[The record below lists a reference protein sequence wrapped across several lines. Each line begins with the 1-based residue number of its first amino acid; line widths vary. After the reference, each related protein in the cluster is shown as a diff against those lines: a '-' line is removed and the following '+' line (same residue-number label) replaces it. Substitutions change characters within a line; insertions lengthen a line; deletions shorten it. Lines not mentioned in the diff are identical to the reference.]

1 MARYLDVKKMNK
13 FEGLSFSS
21 KFTNPNI
28 HASFSNKFLKMSL
41 NDKRE
46 SFAILSNFVNKSL
59 IIPIQ
64 THSSRVVFSDESGS
78 INNCD
83 GSFSTKENLI
93 CSIQVADCM
102 PIYFAH
108 KIKNVFGLI
117 HVGWRGLV
125 NQIIMNTGEL
135 LLMNKYKLEEFDV
148 LIGPSIQS
156 CCFEVQ
162 SDVVVQFDEK
172 FVEKKINKSFKVN
185 LQENAKSDLCV
196 SGFSEKNIEVLPICT
211 FCNSDTYFSY
221 RKDKK
226 ISGRMF
232 GLIGVNLQ

>member
-1 MARYLDVKKMNK
+1 MNK

-28 HASFSNKFLKMSL
+28 SASFSNKFLKSSL

-46 SFAILSNFVNKSL
+46 SFALQSSFVNRSL
-59 IIPIQ
+59 IIPVQ
-64 THSSRVVFSDESGS
+64 THSKRVVFSNESGE
-78 INNCD
+78 IKNCD
-83 GSFSTKENLI
+83 GSFSTNENLV
-93 CSIQVADCM
+93 CTIQVADCL

-108 KIKNVFGLI
+108 KFKNVFGLI
-117 HVGWRGLV
+117 HAGWRGLV
-125 NQIIMNTGEL
+125 DQIIMSTGQL
-135 LLMNKYKLEEFDV
+135 LLSNKYKLEEFEV

-162 SDVVVQFDEK
+162 SDVVSLFDVK
-172 FVEKKINKSFKVN
+172 FVEKKINKSFKVD
-185 LQENAKSDLCV
+185 LQHNAKSDLCV
-196 SGFSEKNIEVLPICT
+196 AGFLEKNIEVVSICT

-221 RKDKK
+221 RKDNK

-232 GLIGVNLQ
+232 GLIGLNI

>member
-1 MARYLDVKKMNK
+1 MGTNLDVQKMNK

-28 HASFSNKFLKMSL
+28 SASFSNKFLKSSL

-46 SFAILSNFVNKSL
+46 SFALQSSFVNRSL
-59 IIPIQ
+59 IIPVQ
-64 THSSRVVFSDESGS
+64 THSKRVVFSNESGE
-78 INNCD
+78 IKNCD
-83 GSFSTKENLI
+83 GSFSTNENLV
-93 CSIQVADCM
+93 CTIQVADCL

-108 KIKNVFGLI
+108 KFKNVFGLI
-117 HVGWRGLV
+117 HAGWRGLV
-125 NQIIMNTGEL
+125 DQIIMSTGQL
-135 LLMNKYKLEEFDV
+135 LLSNKYKLEEFEV

-162 SDVVVQFDEK
+162 SDVVSLFDVK
-172 FVEKKINKSFKVN
+172 FVEKKINKSFKVD
-185 LQENAKSDLCV
+185 LQHNAKSDLCV
-196 SGFSEKNIEVLPICT
+196 AGFLEKNIEVVSICT

-221 RKDKK
+221 RKDNK

-232 GLIGVNLQ
+232 GLIGLNI

>member
-1 MARYLDVKKMNK
+1 MVTNLDVQKMNK

-28 HASFSNKFLKMSL
+28 SASFSNKFLKSSL

-46 SFAILSNFVNKSL
+46 SFALQSSFVNRSL
-59 IIPIQ
+59 IIPVQ
-64 THSSRVVFSDESGS
+64 THSKRVVFSNESGE
-78 INNCD
+78 IKNCD
-83 GSFSTKENLI
+83 GSFSTNENLV
-93 CSIQVADCM
+93 CTIQVADCL

-108 KIKNVFGLI
+108 KFKNVFGLI
-117 HVGWRGLV
+117 HAGWRGLV
-125 NQIIMNTGEL
+125 DQIIMSTGQL
-135 LLMNKYKLEEFDV
+135 LLSNKYKLEEFEV

-162 SDVVVQFDEK
+162 SDVVSLFDVK
-172 FVEKKINKSFKVN
+172 FVEKKINKSFKVD
-185 LQENAKSDLCV
+185 LQHNAKSDLCV
-196 SGFSEKNIEVLPICT
+196 AGFLEKNIEVVSICT

-221 RKDKK
+221 RKDNK

-232 GLIGVNLQ
+232 GLIGLNI

>member
-1 MARYLDVKKMNK
+1 MVTHLDVQKMNK

-28 HASFSNKFLKMSL
+28 SASFSNKFLKSSL

-46 SFAILSNFVNKSL
+46 SFALQSSFVNRSL
-59 IIPIQ
+59 IIPVQ
-64 THSSRVVFSDESGS
+64 THSKRVVFSNESGE
-78 INNCD
+78 IKNCD
-83 GSFSTKENLI
+83 GSFSTNENLV
-93 CSIQVADCM
+93 CTIQVADCL

-108 KIKNVFGLI
+108 KFKNVFGLI
-117 HVGWRGLV
+117 HAGWRGLV
-125 NQIIMNTGEL
+125 DQIIMSTGQL
-135 LLMNKYKLEEFDV
+135 LLSNKYKLEEFEV

-162 SDVVVQFDEK
+162 SDVVSLFDVK
-172 FVEKKINKSFKVN
+172 FVEKKINKSFKVD
-185 LQENAKSDLCV
+185 LQHNAKSDLCV
-196 SGFSEKNIEVLPICT
+196 AGFLEKNIEVVSICT

-221 RKDKK
+221 RKDNK

-232 GLIGVNLQ
+232 GLIGLNI